1 MGGLP
6 QPEADSQE
14 EFRRLLARWSDVS
27 ERLRQE
33 RQAPVEAF
41 LRESKPMG
49 FDEDDRLV
57 LVFPRAMEF
66 HKVSLEQPRNKDVLE
81 RVLGQWREGLWRLF
95 AASKMKSRRLTAFP
109 SSGEGPAAEVPG
121 EITEVEALEPAAGD
135 SGNPALEAP

>member
-1 MGGLP
+1 MFQRG
-6 QPEADSQE
+6 
-14 EFRRLLARWSDVS
+14 
-27 ERLRQE
+27 LRQE

-81 RVLGQWREGLWRLF
+81 RVLGQVAGRPMEIVCCFEDEIPQADSFSQAPEGRTG
-95 AASKMKSRRLTAFP
+95 RRG
-109 SSGEGPAAEVPG
+109 SW
-121 EITEVEALEPAAGD
+121 
-135 SGNPALEAP
+135 